1 MYFKILD
8 SVSSIEKK
16 VNLALSEEINKEVRK
31 NLSKIKPELQSFIA
45 NSIIN
50 QPEMTS
56 LVGGYL
62 RGAFGLIS
70 PDAALSNIVSSVN
83 NSVYVNFKKY
93 DEKLR
98 GGITINVQPS
108 DFSNLL
114 NLPEGH
120 VFYSKGDLHW
130 LRWLLEYGDTIIV
143 VNYDYNPETGLG
155 RSSLGNMIEGTGFRV
170 PPEFSGTLTNNFITR
185 ALTGPQEEKQ
195 IYNILK
201 RALL

>member
-1 MYFKILD
+1 MYIKILD
-8 SVSSIEKK
+8 SISSIEKK

-31 NLSKIKPELQSFIA
+31 NLLKIKPEVQSFVA

-70 PDAALSNIVSSVN
+70 PDAALSNIVSSVK
-83 NSVYVNFKKY
+83 NSVYVDFKKY
-93 DEKLR
+93 DDKLR

-143 VNYDYNPETGLG
+143 VNYEYNPETGLG

-185 ALTGPQEEKQ
+185 SLTGPEEEKQ

-201 RALL
+201 RVLL

>member
-16 VNLALSEEINKEVRK
+16 VNLAISEEINKRIRK
-31 NLSKIKPELQSFIA
+31 NLVKLKPEVQSFIGD
-45 NSIIN
+45 SIIN
-50 QPEMTS
+50 QPEMVS

-62 RGAFGLIS
+62 RGAFGLVTPELAVNSI
-70 PDAALSNIVSSVN
+70 IRSVRS
-83 NSVYVNFKKY
+83 SVYVNFRKY
-93 DEKLR
+93 DDNLR
-98 GGITINVQPS
+98 GGLTVNVQPS
-108 DFSNLL
+108 DFASLL

-120 VFYSKGDLHW
+120 VIYSKGDLHW

-143 VNYDYNPETGLG
+143 ANYDYNPQTGLG
-155 RSSLGNMIEGTGFRV
+155 RSSLGNMKEGTGFRV

-185 ALTGPQEEKQ
+185 ALTDSQQEKR

-201 RALL
+201 RVLL

>member
-8 SVSSIEKK
+8 SIPSIEKK

-31 NLSKIKPELQSFIA
+31 NLSKVKPEVQSFIS
-45 NSIIN
+45 NSIMN
-50 QPEMTS
+50 QPEMIS

-62 RGAFGLIS
+62 RGAFGLTS
-70 PDAALSNIVSSVN
+70 PDSALNSIRSSVL

-93 DEKLR
+93 DEKLK
-98 GGITINVQPS
+98 GGITINIQPS

-130 LRWLLEYGDTIIV
+130 LRWLLEYGDTILV
-143 VNYDYNPETGLG
+143 VNYEYNPQTGIG
-155 RSSLGNMIEGTGFRV
+155 RSSLGNMIEGSGFRV

-185 ALTGPQEEKQ
+185 ALTGPQEEKH

-201 RALL
+201 GVIL